1 MRNIWYFLFLD
12 QISCA
17 SEEKI
22 ALPAIKTI
30 SSFYVSIECLV
41 RDCIKHKHPKTIL
54 ISDYLKSESITIFLL
69 LLCWRKDDCIKWY
82 QWNGSENVASHRV
95 SSLFFSYFFFF
106 LINEWKISWGFII
119 EFFFGSILRNISE
132 ST

>member
-1 MRNIWYFLFLD
+1 MQNIWYFLFVD

-17 SEEKI
+17 SKEKI
-22 ALPAIKTI
+22 AFPAIKTI
-30 SSFYVSIECLV
+30 PSFYVSIECLV

-54 ISDYLKSESITIFLL
+54 ISDYLKSESITIFSL

-95 SSLFFSYFFFF
+95 SSLFFSFFF
-106 LINEWKISWGFII
+106 LINEWKNIEGFYYWI
-119 EFFFGSILRNISE
+119 FFCSILRNVLE
-132 ST
+132 AT